1 MASTRSSPCPGRSG
15 PGGTLAR
22 TFAGDGQRPG
32 AGGKVWHVATN
43 TSSTIISKSVSR
55 GSGRTSYRGLVK
67 VYEGAK
73 HSTSTVRCDALLLDE
88 RSRSDTYPTME
99 IDEEQV
105 NIGHEASISRLGE
118 DQLFYLMSRGISEE
132 EAAKMVVNGFVEPIV
147 KELPMEYAIE
157 LNRLIEL
164 QMEGSVG

>member
-1 MASTRSSPCPGRSG
+1 MRRSPSLRDSLQPVRMKRSVIRTITQSP
-15 PGGTLAR
+15 AR
-22 TFAGDGQRPG
+22 EAVAAG
-32 AGGKVWHVATN
+32 
-43 TSSTIISKSVSR
+43 
-55 GSGRTSYRGLVK
+55 
-67 VYEGAK
+67 
-73 HSTSTVRCDALLLDE
+73 STSTVRCDALLLDE
-88 RSRSDTYPTME
+88 HSRSDTYPTME
-99 IDEEQV
+99 IDAEQV